1 MCVFKIQN
9 TYLKL
14 QTSEIALSRY
24 ISGNLVTIAKNYLAL
39 GSSDPL
45 LKTMWTGSKEDQK
58 WQRRSHLIG
67 WLNVTSRHVMKFFLF
82 RTEIGILYLRRA
94 FFSVGG
100 CAPAVSSFLFWKLTL
115 KLFFSSYYLC
125 KPMRDLDSVNAILIN
140 RIQRQNSSLS

>member
-9 TYLKL
+9 TYSKL

-24 ISGNLVTIAKNYLAL
+24 ISGNLVTIAKNCLAL

-67 WLNVTSRHVMKFFLF
+67 WLNVTSRHVTMKQ
-82 RTEIGILYLRRA
+82 
-94 FFSVGG
+94 
-100 CAPAVSSFLFWKLTL
+100 CAKALGL
-115 KLFFSSYYLC
+115 
-125 KPMRDLDSVNAILIN
+125 
-140 RIQRQNSSLS
+140 